1 METNN
6 TPFRFSFGINTYDV
20 MPAQC
25 ISPSWPDFCHVF
37 DSTRAPKKGM
47 YQITAP
53 MGGDGRRC
61 KANALPRN
69 WVAFDLDGGIV
80 NGVEKPLSDG
90 AFSQIW
96 LGFAALAQGLMYE
109 TASSA
114 AGARRARFVLSLDAE
129 VSRDDAQ
136 RLCLYIEGL
145 LPAGGYW
152 DRSVYRAEQPL
163 FLPPEDVDVI
173 HFGDQPLSVE
183 ETLGMI
189 PPPPPPKV
197 WTAPPPKALGVQHRT
212 AQSKIYGLILPAL
225 QQLGLHVKHKGAG
238 QHDIL
243 CPWGNE
249 HSDGRYEAAYFEP
262 SGSNGGMGGFKCLH
276 SHCEHRHIGH
286 LLTFVERCA
295 GVRHAA

>member
-1 METNN
+1 MTTKSNL
-6 TPFRFSFGINTYDV
+6 FRFSFGADKFDV

-25 ISPSWPDFCHVF
+25 ASPDWSDFCRVF
-37 DSTRAPKKGM
+37 DDTRAPKKGM

-69 WVAFDLDGGIV
+69 WIAFDLDGGMV
-80 NGVEKPLSDG
+80 DGKEQPLTDD
-90 AFSQIW
+90 AFDVIR
-96 LGFAALAQGLMYE
+96 GTFAALGQGLTYE
-109 TASSA
+109 TASSTT
-114 AGARRARFVLSLDAE
+114 GARRARFVLSLDAE
-129 VSRDDAQ
+129 VPRDTAQ
-136 RLCLYIEGL
+136 RLCVYLEGL
-145 LPAGGYW
+145 LPPGGYW
-152 DRSVYRAEQPL
+152 DGSVYRAEQPL
-163 FLPPEDVDVI
+163 FLPPEGVEVI
-173 HFGDQPLSVE
+173 RFGDQPLSVE

-189 PPPPPPKV
+189 RPPPAPKV
-197 WTAPPPKALGVQHRT
+197 WTPPQRT
-212 AQSKIYGLILPAL
+212 GRQSVAYGLILPAL
-225 QQLGLHVKHKGAG
+225 QQLGLYIKHKGAG

-286 LLTFVERCA
+286 LLTFVEQCA

>member
-1 METNN
+1 MKNQKSI
-6 TPFRFSFGINTYDV
+6 FRFSFGSDTFDNQ
-20 MPAQC
+20 PAQC
-25 ISPSWPDFCHVF
+25 SSPDWLDFCKVF
-37 DSTRAPKKGM
+37 EDTRAPKKGM

-69 WVAFDLDGGIV
+69 WIAFDLDGGIV
-80 NGVEKPLSDG
+80 EGVEQPLSDD
-90 AFSQIW
+90 ALAEIRTA
-96 LGFAALAQGLMYE
+96 FAALGQGLTYE
-109 TASSA
+109 TASST

-129 VSRDDAQ
+129 VSRDNAQ

-145 LPAGGYW
+145 LPSGGYW
-152 DRSVYRAEQPL
+152 DRTVYRAEQPL
-163 FLPPEDVDVI
+163 FLPPEGVEVI
-173 HFGDQPLSVE
+173 CFGAEPLSVE

-189 PPPPPPKV
+189 PPPPKPKV
-197 WTAPPPKALGVQHRT
+197 WTAPPRT
-212 AQSKIYGLILPAL
+212 ARQSVAYDLILPAL
-225 QQLGLHVKHKGAG
+225 RQLGLYVKHKGAG

-286 LLTFVERCA
+286 LLTFVEECA